1 MMLMLMVEEATT
13 WLPTLQFELLLVSA
27 CKFYNFKSYLDNA
40 RVSGDDD
47 GELPDGGGGD
57 EHGHDSGDEELPDG
71 GHPPCSHSYG
81 SLVAHHC

>member
-1 MMLMLMVEEATT
+1 M
-13 WLPTLQFELLLVSA
+13 
-27 CKFYNFKSYLDNA
+27 DNA

-71 GHPPCSHSYG
+71 GHSSCSHSNG
-81 SLVAHHC
+81 SLVARHFQSSNIQCILTTYKCNNVAES